1 MKLRVATFNI
11 ENLFTRFD
19 FSAFSDSRGQSYL
32 PPIVNFLGDISSGDL
47 SKFTDFKAIVQAA
60 SVSQDDD
67 KRQHTALAIRD
78 ADADILCL
86 QEVDSIDALTR
97 FRDFYLKKVDAP
109 DYKQLVLHE
118 GNDPRGID
126 VAAMVTE
133 KISPYSDEKVFL
145 YSKSHAWMRV
155 SHLGSVAERNALKAA
170 YPKVKKELEDSGQRI
185 FRRDCLELELR
196 DGAKSL
202 TIFVCHFKSMSGGR
216 ESSVGTRQMEA
227 LGVKRIIEQKFSD
240 PATAHWLI
248 LGDLNDYRRFITVS
262 TVINADGS
270 QNEIVKEL
278 AADGESGLDPLL
290 DNSFA
295 VNLVERRTTKDQ
307 WTHYYSGENHKTQLD
322 YMLASPAFAAANEG
336 TPDIIRV
343 GQPYRVPNLKDPR
356 YPRIGWDR
364 PKASDHC
371 PVVIEINF

>member
-1 MKLRVATFNI
+1 MRLRVATFNL

-32 PPIVNFLGDISSGDL
+32 PPIVNFLGDISPGDL

-78 ADADILCL
+78 ADADVLCL

-97 FRDFYLKKVDAP
+97 LRDFYLKKVDAP
-109 DYKQLVLHE
+109 DYKQLILHE

-126 VAAMVTE
+126 VAAMATE
-133 KISPYSDEKVFL
+133 KVSL

-155 SHLGSVAERNALKAA
+155 SHLGSVPERNALKVA
-170 YPKVKKELEDSGQRI
+170 YPKVKKELDAAGQTI

-196 DGAKSL
+196 DGSNSL

-216 ESSVGTRQMEA
+216 ESSIGTRQMEA

-240 PATAHWLI
+240 PAAAHWLI
-248 LGDLNDYRRFITVS
+248 VGDLNDYRRLIRVS

-270 QNEIVKEL
+270 QNETVKEL
-278 AADGESGLDPLL
+278 DSSDESGLDPLL
-290 DNSFA
+290 DNGFA
-295 VNLVERRTTKDQ
+295 INLIERRATNDQ
-307 WTHYYSGENHKTQLD
+307 WTHYYSVEHHKTQLD
-322 YMLASPAFAAANEG
+322 YLLASPALANANST
-336 TPDIIRV
+336 TPEIIRV

-371 PVVIEINF
+371 PVVIEIDF